1 MDQPVEC
8 FKKITVGEH
17 SLGEH
22 RATYRLAAIA
32 AGTDGRRA
40 NMLLDSGEN
49 LFALIHQATCTAVAV
64 VHLVAHCTKD
74 AANHRFPCSNSTAYR
89 YETRKAQ
96 MPGMRFVHK
105 PINEFYNIILV
116 GNDFSRRIDHR
127 IVGMHPGASL
137 LFGSQ

>member
-22 RATYRLAAIA
+22 RATYRLATIA

-74 AANHRFPCSNSTAYR
+74 AANHRFTCSNPTAYR
-89 YETRKAQ
+89 YETRKAKI
-96 MPGMRFVHK
+96 PGMRFVHK
-105 PINEFYNIILV
+105 PINEFCNIILV
-116 GNDFSRRIDHR
+116 GN
-127 IVGMHPGASL
+127 
-137 LFGSQ
+137 